1 MTGFAKFVWCAR
13 AAALIVA
20 LVVIGGIIGT
30 PVPAAAQEDAAAA
43 HEALFAENRYPSAN
57 TCATCHPKHFREWS
71 VSQHAYAQLSP
82 IYVAIQNFINSLTSG
97 SNGDFCLRCHSP
109 VAANLGE
116 PSMLSNIDR
125 HPTAREGIT
134 CVVCHRIANVY
145 NKASG
150 RLALVEGGLLDSV
163 NGPQGEAELQRV
175 LANRGEY
182 QVVTDPDE
190 PGRKIHTKIA
200 KFELISQ
207 PVFCAQCHDVTLFN
221 GFRLE
226 EAYSEYR
233 MSGAARRGVTCQDC
247 HMGKEEG
254 VESGYNV
261 GPAAVIGGVPTM
273 DRKLTSHFFAGPDF
287 SIIHAG
293 IYPHNVEASQMA
305 SVSDWLKFDVAAGWG
320 TEEFED
326 KVDDGEIEVEFPAV
340 WEDRF
345 DREDA
350 RFILD
355 DQFVLL
361 EEMRQRRLQVLRNGY
376 LLGDVVTTRADSRG
390 IRFKIQVRNGTDGHN
405 VPTGFSG
412 ERLIWLHVT
421 VTDATG
427 EMIFE
432 SGDLDP
438 NGDLRDD
445 ESQFVR
451 SGGLPPDEFL
461 FNLQSK
467 FVVLGG
473 RGGERERV
481 IPIPFSVTALPV
493 VRPSV
498 QSLIWSGE
506 PTTER
511 NHRRSI
517 PPLGERWPEYRVKA
531 GELTGK
537 GPYQVHIEL
546 KSAMVPV
553 NLIDAVQSV
562 GFDYGLTPRRVGDA
576 LVAGHEVLWEKSLTI
591 DVDG

>member
-1 MTGFAKFVWCAR
+1 MTGFAKFVWGAG
-13 AAALIVA
+13 AAALFVA
-20 LVVIGGIIGT
+20 VIFAGSLGMAG
-30 PVPAAAQEDAAAA
+30 PAAAQDDAAAA
-43 HEALFAENRYPSAN
+43 HEALFAENSYPSAN

-82 IYVAIQNFINSLTSG
+82 LYVAIQNFINSLTSG

-109 VAANLGE
+109 VGANLGE
-116 PSMLSNIDR
+116 PSMLSNVDR

-134 CVVCHRIANVY
+134 CIACHRIANIY

-163 NGPQGEAELQRV
+163 NGPMGDEELKRV

-182 QVVTDPDE
+182 QVVTEPGE
-190 PGRKIHTKIA
+190 PGRKIHTA
-200 KFELISQ
+200 VARVDLMSQ

-233 MSGAARRGVTCQDC
+233 MSPAASRGVTCQDC

-254 VESGYNV
+254 VESGYDF

-287 SIIHAG
+287 SIIHPG
-293 IYPHNVEASQMA
+293 IFPHNVEASQMA
-305 SVSDWLKFDVAAGWG
+305 SVGDWLKFDVDAGWG
-320 TEEFED
+320 QEEFED
-326 KVDDGEIEVEFPAV
+326 QVDDGEIEVEFPEI
-340 WEDRF
+340 WEDRY

-355 DQFVLL
+355 EQFVLL

-376 LLGDVVTTRADSRG
+376 ILGDIVTTRANSRG
-390 IRFKIQVRNGTDGHN
+390 IRFKIQVSNGTDGHN

-412 ERLIWLHVT
+412 ERLVWLHVT
-421 VTDATG
+421 VADTAG
-427 EMIFE
+427 EIIFE

-438 NGDLRDD
+438 NGDLRDH
-445 ESQFVR
+445 ESQYVR
-451 SGGLPPDEFL
+451 SGEAPLDKYL

-467 FVVLGG
+467 FVVVGG

-481 IPIPFSVTALPV
+481 IPIPFSVIALPV
-493 VRPSV
+493 VRPSTL
-498 QSLIWSGE
+498 SLIWSGE

-517 PPLGERWPEYRVKA
+517 PPLGVRWPEYRVKA
-531 GELTGK
+531 HELTGR
-537 GPYQVHIEL
+537 GPYTLQVKLI
-546 KSAMVPV
+546 SAMVPV
-553 NLIDAVQSV
+553 NLIEAVQRV
-562 GFDYGLTPRRVGDA
+562 GFDYGLTPRQAGEA
-576 LVAGHEVLWEKSLTI
+576 LVAGHEILWERSLTI

>member
-1 MTGFAKFVWCAR
+1 MTELTKFIWGAR
-13 AAALIVA
+13 AAVVIATLVVAGA
-20 LVVIGGIIGT
+20 LVGT
-30 PVPAAAQEDAAAA
+30 PSPVAAQDAAAA

-57 TCATCHPKHFREWS
+57 TCATCHPTHFREWS

-82 IYVAIQNFINSLTSG
+82 LYVAIQNFINTLASG

-109 VAANLGE
+109 VGANLGE
-116 PSMLSNIDR
+116 PSMLSNLDR

-145 NKASG
+145 NKTSG
-150 RLALVEGGLLDSV
+150 RLALIEGGLLDSV
-163 NGPQGEAELQRV
+163 NGPMGDEELKRV
-175 LANRGEY
+175 LANPGEY

-190 PGRKIHTKIA
+190 PGRKIHTSIA
-200 KFELISQ
+200 RVETLSQ
-207 PVFCAQCHDVTLFN
+207 PIFCAQCHDVTLFN

-233 MSGAARRGVTCQDC
+233 MSPAARRGVTCNDC
-247 HMGKEEG
+247 HMGKEQG
-254 VESGYNV
+254 VATGYDV
-261 GPAAVIGGVPTM
+261 GPAAIIGGVPTK

-287 SIIHAG
+287 SIIHPG
-293 IYPHNVEASQMA
+293 IFPHNVEASQMA
-305 SVSDWLKFDVAAGWG
+305 SVGDWLKFDVAAGWG
-320 TEEFED
+320 QEEFED
-326 KVDDGEIEVEFPAV
+326 KVDDGEIDVEFPEI

-355 DQFVLL
+355 EQFVLL
-361 EEMRQRRLQVLRNGY
+361 EEMRQLRLEVLRNGY
-376 LLGDVVTTRADSRG
+376 ILGDVVTTRANSRG
-390 IRFKIQVRNGTDGHN
+390 IRFKVQVRNGTDGHN

-412 ERLIWLHVT
+412 ERLVWLHVT
-421 VTDATG
+421 VTDAAG
-427 EMIFE
+427 EVVLE

-451 SGGLPPDEFL
+451 AGALPPDEFL

-467 FVVLGG
+467 FVVLSG

-481 IPIPFSVTALPV
+481 IPIPFSVIALPV
-493 VRPSV
+493 VRPSTL
-498 QSLIWSGE
+498 SLIWTGE

-511 NHRRSI
+511 VHRRSLA
-517 PPLGERWPEYRVKA
+517 PLDERWPEYRVSA
-531 GELTGK
+531 RELTGK
-537 GPYQVHIEL
+537 GPYEVHIEL

-553 NLIDAVQSV
+553 NLVEAVQIV
-562 GFDYGLTPRRVGDA
+562 GFDYGLTPRQLGDA
-576 LVAGHEVLWEKSLTI
+576 IVAGHEILWEKRLTI